1 MLKDVVYF
9 SYGYMI
15 ITFIIIHTLTF
26 IIIVVTII
34 ITFIT
39 LDVIADVIIILL
51 FPKHVLNS
59 TGERTVLT
67 QHSSCLMFRSGMNF
81 LDYYSGT

>member
-1 MLKDVVYF
+1 MYF

-51 FPKHVLNS
+51 FPKHVLNNS

-67 QHSSCLMFRSGMNF
+67 QHSSYLMFRSGMNV
-81 LDYYSGT
+81 LDYYNGT